1 MEYRNKIALGC
12 GGFLLLALI
21 VVVVS
26 VALGSRHRTTDPE
39 AARAISLAIC
49 PLVPPEPMVPVFAAS
64 AEVKT
69 GPAAIWAVDSRF
81 QNLMF
86 VLRGAEAEPATA
98 DELIEQLMQVHFA
111 LAGFSAEPGAKREVI
126 RILGAERTAV
136 VQTARTVDESR
147 QARVCVAFPHSGR
160 WVLAMLQGD
169 PVDAT
174 AAALEQLL
182 ARLAAPVDA
191 G

>member
-12 GGFLLLALI
+12 GGFLALALI

-26 VALGSRHRTTDPE
+26 VVLGSRHRTTDPE

-49 PLVPPEPMVPVFAAS
+49 PLTPPEPMVPVFGATADV
-64 AEVKT
+64 AT

-81 QNLMF
+81 QNLML
-86 VLRGAEAEPATA
+86 VLRGVEREPSNA

-111 LAGFSAEPGAKREVI
+111 LAGFSPEAGAKREPI

-147 QARVCVAFPHSGR
+147 QARVCVAFPHEGR

-174 AAALEQLL
+174 PPALERLL
-182 ARLAAPVDA
+182 ARLPAPAA
-191 G
+191 GG